1 MKNSL
6 NSFLI
11 LTTLAAQSASAA
23 VTFSDNYA
31 SNSLS
36 NYTVVGSS
44 GQIIYGSTS
53 GVSGGGGLSVTPT
66 GNPSTS
72 IISNTNFTVGSGAV
86 NQLTM
91 SVFVQKSSGGFSGTS
106 QAFLGISNDDNYS
119 WGQNSDAGFSSL
131 GLALQSSQIGFRSAV
146 NGVSGNSSSNGGMTG
161 SATYTNGNWYKLTTI
176 ITKPVSGN
184 IWTISGSVDNWGS
197 TGAAFSS
204 NLLTLGITNVTIAD
218 ATFNSAAT
226 ATYGQFGTRN
236 GAWTAADNFTM
247 TAIPE
252 PSSSLLAAI
261 GVFGLV
267 GLRRRNTS
275 V

>member
-1 MKNSL
+1 MKKSL
-6 NSFLI
+6 KSFLI
-11 LTTLAAQSASAA
+11 LTTIAAQSASAA
-23 VTFSDNYA
+23 ITFNDTYA

-36 NYTVVGSS
+36 NYTIVGST
-44 GQIIYGSTS
+44 GLITYGSTS
-53 GVSGGGGLSVTPT
+53 GVSGGGGLSVADS

-91 SVFVQKSSGGFSGTS
+91 SVFLRKSSGGFSGTS

-119 WGQNSDAGFSSL
+119 WGQNSDTGFSSL
-131 GLALQSSQIGFRSAV
+131 GLALQSSQIGWRSAV
-146 NGVSGNSSSNGGMTG
+146 NGVGGNGSFNGGMTG
-161 SATYTNGNWYKLTTI
+161 SASYTTGNWYKLTSI

-184 IWTISGSVDNWGS
+184 IWTISGSVENWGS

-204 NLLTLGITNVTIAD
+204 NLLTLGTSNVTIAD
-218 ATFNSAAT
+218 ATFNNAAT